1 GGILEADLLVVGAG
15 IFGLSTAYHYLRE
28 NPGKSVL
35 IVDKMGDVGQ
45 GATAKSAAAFRANL
59 FTSATNRL
67 LAGTSVDFFLHV
79 QEGEGYDLGIMKVGY
94 LVLRSKDQFERIAE
108 VARTL
113 EKIGA
118 VRIYRREELREK
130 LEMNYEFPGDE
141 EAELLNLKEIDY
153 GIFGYKCGYMDADKL
168 AYYYR
173 DKIREMGGDFQF
185 NTKVERVLVEPEVK
199 LGIPRE
205 PRAWQKVKFPGV
217 ETNRGTLRAKN
228 LVIAAGGWT
237 HLLLDPL
244 GIDCISKPKKRQIFT
259 VRPRTDEQRALL
271 YTPGFNEE
279 GVLPFTILPTEH
291 YIRADKRDGTLWL
304 ALSDEIRPFST
315 DDEPEE
321 SFYYDSIY
329 PIVMKYFPQLE
340 GARIDNMWGGLYMI
354 NSVDHNPV
362 VFKRSNM
369 VVATGDSG
377 SGIMKGDAVG
387 RIAAALVQDK
397 RETELFGGEK
407 IPSDKLEVIGR
418 SLEPESF
425 VF

>member
-1 GGILEADLLVVGAG
+1 MEVDLLVVGAG
-15 IFGLSTAYHYLRE
+15 VFGLSTAYHYLKE

-35 IVDKMGDVGQ
+35 IVDRMGDVGQ

-59 FTSATNRL
+59 FTSSTNRL
-67 LAGTSVDFFLHV
+67 LAESSVDFFMHV
-79 QEGEGYDLGIMKVGY
+79 QEREGYDLGLMRVGY
-94 LVLRSKDQFERIAE
+94 LVLRSREQFERIAD
-108 VARTL
+108 VTRML
-113 EKIGA
+113 ERMGA
-118 VRIYRREELREK
+118 VKVYRREELMEK
-130 LEMNYEFPGDE
+130 LKMNYDFTGDE
-141 EAELLNLKEIDY
+141 EAELLNVKSIDY
-153 GIFGYKCGYMDADKL
+153 GIFGFKCGYMDADKL

-173 DKIREMGGDFQF
+173 DRIREMGGDFQF
-185 NTKVERVLVEPEVK
+185 NTRVERIIVEPEVK

-217 ETNRGTLRAKN
+217 ETNKGTMRARN

-259 VRPRTDEQRALL
+259 VRPRTEEQKALL
-271 YTPGFNEE
+271 YTQGFNEE

-304 ALSDEIRPFST
+304 ALSDEVRPFST

-321 SFYYDSIY
+321 TFYYDSIY
-329 PIVMKYFPQLE
+329 PVIVKYFPQLE
-340 GARIDNMWGGLYMI
+340 GARVDNMWAGLYMI

-362 VFKRSNM
+362 VFRRANM

-387 RIAAALVQDK
+387 RIAAALIQGK
-397 RETELFGGEK
+397 REAELFGGGK
-407 IPSDKLEVIGR
+407 IAADKLEVIGR
-418 SLEPESF
+418 ALEPEEF

>member
-1 GGILEADLLVVGAG
+1 MEADLLVVGAG
-15 IFGLSTAYHYLRE
+15 IFGLATAYHYLRE

-35 IVDKMGDVGQ
+35 IVDRMGDVGQ

-59 FTSATNRL
+59 FTSQTNRL

-79 QEGEGYDLGIMKVGY
+79 QEKEGYDLGIMKVGY
-94 LVLRSKDQFERIAE
+94 LVLRSKEQFERVSE
-108 VARTL
+108 VAEIL
-113 EKIGA
+113 EKTGA
-118 VRIYRREELREK
+118 VRIYRREELMER
-130 LEMNYEFPGDE
+130 LEMNYDFSGDE
-141 EAELLNLKEIDY
+141 EAELLNIMDVDY
-153 GIFGYKCGYMDADKL
+153 GIFGFKCGYMDADKL

-173 DKIREMGGDFQF
+173 DRIREMGGDFQF
-185 NTKVERVLVEPEVK
+185 NTKVERVIVEPEVK

-205 PRAWQKVKFPGV
+205 PRAWQKVKFSGV
-217 ETNRGTLRAKN
+217 ETNKGILKAKN
-228 LVIAAGGWT
+228 LVLAAGGWS

-259 VRPRTDEQRALL
+259 LRPRTEEQRALL
-271 YTPGFNEE
+271 YNPNFNEE

-304 ALSDEIRPFST
+304 AFSDEMRPYST

-321 SFYYDSIY
+321 SFYYDNIY
-329 PIVMKYFPQLE
+329 PIVVKYFPQLE
-340 GARIDNMWGGLYMI
+340 GARVDNMWAGLYMI

-377 SGIMKGDAVG
+377 SGIMKGDAIG
-387 RIAAALVQDK
+387 RIASALVQGK
-397 RETELFGGEK
+397 REAELFGGER
-407 IPSDKLEVIGR
+407 IPTDRLEVVGR
-418 SLEPESF
+418 SLEPENF

>member
-1 GGILEADLLVVGAG
+1 MEADLLVVGAG

-35 IVDKMGDVGQ
+35 IVDRMGDVGQ
-45 GATAKSAAAFRANL
+45 GATAKSAAAFRADL

-79 QEGEGYDLGIMKVGY
+79 QEEGYDLGIMKVGY
-94 LVLRSKDQFERIAE
+94 LVLRSRDQFERIAE
-108 VARTL
+108 VAVML
-113 EKIGA
+113 ERAGA
-118 VRIYRREELREK
+118 VRIYRREELKEK
-130 LEMNYEFPGDE
+130 LQINYEFPGDE
-141 EAELLNLKEIDY
+141 EAELLNIKEVDY

-173 DKIREMGGDFQF
+173 DRIREMGGDFQF
-185 NTKVERVLVEPEVK
+185 NTKVERILVEPEIK

-205 PRAWQKVKFPGV
+205 PRAWQKVKFSGL
-217 ETNRGTLRAKN
+217 ETNRGIMRAKN

-237 HLLLDPL
+237 HLLLDPI
-244 GIDCISKPKKRQIFT
+244 GIDCLSKPKKRQIFT
-259 VRPRTDEQRALL
+259 VRPRTEEQRALL
-271 YTPGFNEE
+271 NTTGFNEE

-291 YIRADKRDGTLWL
+291 YIRADKRDGTIWL
-304 ALSDEIRPFST
+304 ALSDEMRPFST

-321 SFYYDSIY
+321 SFYYDNIY
-329 PIVMKYFPQLE
+329 PIIVKYFPQLE
-340 GARIDNMWGGLYMI
+340 GARIDNMWAGLYMI

-362 VFKRSNM
+362 VFRRSNM

-377 SGIMKGDAVG
+377 SGIMKGDAIG
-387 RIAAALVQDK
+387 RIAAALIQGR
-397 RETELFGGEK
+397 REAELFGGER
-407 IPSDKLEVIGR
+407 IPADRLEVVGR